1 MQQNKIYTA
10 DVVEICE
17 NGDAIV
23 ELPTEL
29 IETLGWKIG
38 DTLDIVGEKGK
49 VIIRN
54 LDNDNRKK
62 SLDKTA

>member
-1 MQQNKIYTA
+1 MQPDKTYTA
-10 DVVEICE
+10 DVVEICD

-23 ELPTEL
+23 ELPPEL

-38 DTLDIVGEKGK
+38 DTLDIIGKKGK

-54 LDNDNRKK
+54 IDNDNRKK
-62 SLDKTA
+62 SLDKPA